1 MIRKLKDNW
10 DIVLFVLV
18 HIIIFVYLIT
28 GMQYFML
35 DLPTSMIIK
44 KAYGLFGIFY
54 LPQGTGRYWPLDP
67 FFNALVT
74 AIFGNNVLWQWIVHY
89 LLFIALTILTWRNTF
104 LCIQSRKKAF
114 VAAITCVCATSMS
127 ENIFT
132 IGKPELLLCVMF
144 LLYINL
150 IIKIYLLQKNQK
162 LYYIILFF
170 VSLLTYTC
178 KETSV
183 ILIPISLLLVIF
195 FAFVIKENKI
205 QSYVVLGITVFTWF
219 IYLFVKTSINNY
231 YNITPTAYVTYS
243 ITLSSIIDALI
254 YYFKYSWDTFLVGT
268 VALVGNTVLFFKEKN
283 YAKKRTIA
291 LILSM
296 AGWGYIAGIC
306 LWQFKQIYYIY
317 PAIVFFSM
325 SLGIF
330 LADLCKQYFLLVIGV
345 AFLYGGWNGIIIAD
359 QTRDTSIIFSESM
372 NYLLFDNKI
381 KNKIY
386 LYSNTIFDE
395 PPYQMNILFKIFDK
409 NLKVYGIKDIGEA
422 IDSHTLELFGHTV
435 ESYEA
440 LKREVTIEEGS
451 YILAYDYI
459 RDSWVPSR
467 RVNPIH
473 SVSDI
478 EKTYDEYMLER
489 VAGDEMTKKRFT
501 YSGIKN
507 ELCGW
512 TIYRIIG
519 DKRFITLQTDWTD
532 WLGDDNTEL
541 EIDSQDYKYVVL
553 EGAYEYDL
561 GELNILCKSG
571 DKIIPSE
578 ILIDKSLNRY
588 KIVINIEG
596 LNVDE
601 MHIKLIC
608 DNYFVPAE
616 ELNLDDNRRLTLR
629 YPEQIFLT
637 NGLDYTLMVEE

>member
-10 DIVLFVLV
+10 DIILFVYIHV
-18 HIIIFVYLIT
+18 MIFVYLIT

-35 DLPTSMIIK
+35 DLPTSMIINK
-44 KAYGLFGIFY
+44 EYGLWGIFY
-54 LPQGTGRYWPLDP
+54 LPQGTGRYWPLDS
-67 FFNALVT
+67 FLNSLVT
-74 AIFGNNVLWQWIVHY
+74 AIFGNNILWQWIVHY
-89 LLFIALTILTWRNTF
+89 IFFIFLTILAWRNTF
-104 LCIQSRKKAF
+104 LCIQNRKKAF
-114 VAAITCVCATSMS
+114 IACIACICVTPMA

-132 IGKPELLLCVMF
+132 IGKPELILCVMF

-150 IIKIYLLQKNQK
+150 VIKIFLLQKNK
-162 LYYIILFF
+162 KVYYILLFII
-170 VSLLTYTC
+170 SLLTYMC
-178 KETSV
+178 KETSI
-183 ILIPISLLLVIF
+183 ILIPISFLLAIYFLF
-195 FAFVIKENKI
+195 LKKENTI
-205 QSYVVLGITVFTWF
+205 QSYVVLGITIFTYV
-219 IYLFVKTSINNY
+219 IYFCIKKYINTY
-231 YNITPTAYVTYS
+231 YNITPTDYISYS
-243 ITLSSIIDALI
+243 LAVSSIIEALI
-254 YYFKYSWDTFLVGT
+254 YYFKYSWDIFLAG
-268 VALVGNTVLFFKEKN
+268 ALALIGNMVLFFRERE
-283 YAKKRTIA
+283 YAKNKAFA
-291 LILSM
+291 LILSI
-296 AGWGYIAGIC
+296 AGWGYIVGIC

-325 SLGIF
+325 ALGMIVN
-330 LADLCKQYFLLVIGV
+330 DLGKKYVLIILSVV
-345 AFLYGGWNGIIIAD
+345 FLYGGWNGMIIAG

-372 NYLLFDNKI
+372 NYILYDNRI
-381 KNKIY
+381 KNKLY
-386 LYSNTIFDE
+386 LYNYSPFEE
-395 PPYQMNILFKIFDK
+395 PPYQINLLFKVLDK
-409 NLKVYGIKDIGEA
+409 NLTVYGIKDIDK
-422 IDSHTLELFGHTV
+422 ITDSHTLELYGYTV
-435 ESYEA
+435 GDYET
-440 LKREVTIEEGS
+440 LKNEVAIQEGS
-451 YILAYDYI
+451 YILSYDYI

-571 DKIIPSE
+571 DKIVPSE

>member
-1 MIRKLKDNW
+1 M
-10 DIVLFVLV
+10 
-18 HIIIFVYLIT
+18 
-28 GMQYFML
+28 
-35 DLPTSMIIK
+35 
-44 KAYGLFGIFY
+44 
-54 LPQGTGRYWPLDP
+54 
-67 FFNALVT
+67 
-74 AIFGNNVLWQWIVHY
+74 
-89 LLFIALTILTWRNTF
+89 
-104 LCIQSRKKAF
+104 
-114 VAAITCVCATSMS
+114 
-127 ENIFT
+127 
-132 IGKPELLLCVMF
+132 
-144 LLYINL
+144 
-150 IIKIYLLQKNQK
+150 
-162 LYYIILFF
+162 
-170 VSLLTYTC
+170 
-178 KETSV
+178 
-183 ILIPISLLLVIF
+183 
-195 FAFVIKENKI
+195 
-205 QSYVVLGITVFTWF
+205 
-219 IYLFVKTSINNY
+219 
-231 YNITPTAYVTYS
+231 
-243 ITLSSIIDALI
+243 
-254 YYFKYSWDTFLVGT
+254 
-268 VALVGNTVLFFKEKN
+268 
-283 YAKKRTIA
+283 
-291 LILSM
+291 
-296 AGWGYIAGIC
+296 
-306 LWQFKQIYYIY
+306 
-317 PAIVFFSM
+317 
-325 SLGIF
+325 
-330 LADLCKQYFLLVIGV
+330 
-345 AFLYGGWNGIIIAD
+345 YGGWNGIIIAD

-422 IDSHTLELFGHTV
+422 IDPHTLELFGHTV